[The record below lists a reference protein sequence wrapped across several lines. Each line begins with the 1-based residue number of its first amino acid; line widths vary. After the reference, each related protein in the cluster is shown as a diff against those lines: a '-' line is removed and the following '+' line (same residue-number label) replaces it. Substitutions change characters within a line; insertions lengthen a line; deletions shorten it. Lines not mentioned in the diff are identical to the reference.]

1 MNGDRYLIARMLRL
15 AMPAR
20 IGPAASPLAAA
31 FPRVSPGGHAA
42 SLAASDG
49 ELGCV
54 VLM

>member
-1 MNGDRYLIARMLRL
+1 MVIGADRKNADWPYA
-15 AMPAR
+15 AR

-31 FPRVSPGGHAA
+31 FPRVSPGGHGA
-42 SLAASDG
+42 SLAATDG